1 MLPILSTLSAAASTV
16 DWAMIA
22 GCVGKIVLAV
32 LTAVV
37 G

>member
-1 MLPILSTLSAAASTV
+1 MLSTLSAAASTV

-22 GCVGKIVLAV
+22 GCVGKIALAF
-32 LTAVV
+32 LTALI